1 MDHQFDSALGT
12 ASEPQGLDL
21 GLEPAAA
28 EAPRS
33 SDSGGP
39 GPDAVGRYLETLR
52 RLPLM
57 KPGEAKE
64 LAGRI
69 QAGEAGLREA
79 LAAVPA
85 AAALVVERWNE
96 RRREGRVT
104 GTMAHRYRENPSHDW
119 TTPFDAHMQELTAQL
134 EAWRQAGARGSKVA
148 TQVAAKIGRELEA
161 AHVLLEILED
171 VQTELAALLESPLTR
186 DVRARRAEIGLAAA
200 DRKAVTAALR
210 ARRDRSEARQAFA
223 SRNLRLV
230 IKVAKRYRKLG
241 VPFIDLIQEGNVGLL
256 RAVEKFDPDRG
267 FQFSTYAVWWIEQ
280 AMIRAI
286 QHHSRTVRLPSN
298 LYDQE
303 RAVRRARET
312 LLTRQAA
319 EPDSLDLATALD
331 LPFETVDRLAGVTAR
346 AKSIDEPV
354 TEDGEVTLGDR
365 LAEEEDDPSTGFD
378 MRRVHRVLGEAMRAL
393 SQREQSV
400 LSLRFGWGDGNP
412 MTLHEIGDRI
422 GLSRER
428 VRQLQMGALEKL
440 RASGEVARLAEF
452 LEASA

>member
-1 MDHQFDSALGT
+1 MDHHLDST
-12 ASEPQGLDL
+12 SETRDL
-21 GLEPAAA
+21 PLALEPAP
-28 EAPRS
+28 EATTQP
-33 SDSGGP
+33 SDSGSGA

-57 KPGEAKE
+57 KPGEATE
-64 LAGRI
+64 LAHRI
-69 QAGEAGLREA
+69 RAGEEA
-79 LAAVPA
+79 LRASLAEMPA
-85 AAALVVERWNE
+85 ASRLVVERWQE
-96 RRREGRVT
+96 RRRDGRVT

-119 TTPFDAHMQELTAQL
+119 TTPFDAHMEALEQHLASWQESVD
-134 EAWRQAGARGSKVA
+134 RHGRSA
-148 TQVAAKIGRELEA
+148 TQTQRVAEKIGAELQE

-171 VQTELAALLESPLTR
+171 VHTELAAVLAAPATR
-186 DVRARRAEIGLAAA
+186 EIRARRKALGLAAC
-200 DRKAVTAALR
+200 DRRSAKSAAS
-210 ARRDRSEARQAFA
+210 ARGDRSEARQTFA

-303 RAVRRARET
+303 RAVRRARES

-331 LPFETVDRLAGVTAR
+331 LPFETVDRIAGVTAR

-365 LAEEEDDPSTGFD
+365 LAEEEEDPASGFD
-378 MRRVHRVLGEAMRAL
+378 MRRVHRVLGDAMRAL

-400 LSLRFGWGDGNP
+400 LSLRFGWADGNP
-412 MTLHEIGDRI
+412 LTLHEIGDRI

-452 LEASA
+452 LEAGV